1 MQRVS
6 FHDLLIYG
14 RGTWCRPLCWQ
25 SDFQSRLCLNVF
37 LGRVLPL
44 LKLEYAELGVIQ
56 PDEEQHDDYFESTP
70 ELDGFYM
77 LRNGRYDLRRYK
89 TQ

>member
-1 MQRVS
+1 M
-6 FHDLLIYG
+6 
-14 RGTWCRPLCWQ
+14 
-25 SDFQSRLCLNVF
+25 
-37 LGRVLPL
+37 
-44 LKLEYAELGVIQ
+44 LKFKYAELGVIQ

-70 ELDGFYM
+70 ELDGCYM